1 MPSIKS
7 MLVIAGIAIGA
18 VMLWNMFV
26 SPKVG
31 LPQA

>member
-7 MLVIAGIAIGA
+7 MLIIAGIAIGS

-31 LPQA
+31 LPSA